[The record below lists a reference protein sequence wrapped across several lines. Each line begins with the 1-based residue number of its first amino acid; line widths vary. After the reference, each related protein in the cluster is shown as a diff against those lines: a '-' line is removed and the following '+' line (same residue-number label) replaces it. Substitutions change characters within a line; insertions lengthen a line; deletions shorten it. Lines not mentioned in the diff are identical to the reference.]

1 MQQLLFAAHGDQEAM
16 DAFVSVM
23 AGSLP
28 VQEFFAPSNAERII
42 ARAAPHAV

>member
-1 MQQLLFAAHGDQEAM
+1 MQQLLFAAHGAQEAM

-28 VQEFFAPSNAERII
+28 VQELFAPSNAERII